1 MQRSSN
7 SKGRHLR
14 RYRPSMQ
21 RIIIYAKEEAGKE
34 LQAYVVRRF
43 PGVETVRTIKALTER
58 LRQSIHNREIAVL
71 IAATEEELEIFFSL
85 GDLLHNLKLILVLPD
100 RGRRT
105 IARGHALRPR

>member
-21 RIIIYAKEEAGKE
+21 RMIIYAKKEAGKE
-34 LQAYVVRRF
+34 LQACIVRRF

-58 LRQSIHNREIAVL
+58 LRQSMNNLEVAVL
-71 IAATEEELEIFFSL
+71 IAATAEELENFLAL
-85 GDLLHNLKLILVLPD
+85 GDLLHNLKLVLVLPD
-100 RGRRT
+100 RGQE
-105 IARGHALRPR
+105 